1 MFIRQNST
9 DQILLG
15 PAIALDGFTMTAAL
29 DVSTADSA
37 QAYLGGDGTNV
48 DIAAYT
54 FAAHAS
60 IDGMYELTLQ
70 APISDTPGEVGIVI
84 EDVSLMLP
92 IYQRFYVVEEVVFDA
107 MYTASSAGFLATST
121 LTIAEP
127 AQGKPTVTP
136 TAEEILNY
144 LYVQLIRNRTV
155 TRSDGTDFFYVYN
168 DAGTAIYKKAIADAA
183 SIFTV
188 SEAETGP

>member
-9 DQILLG
+9 GDLQIG
-15 PAIALDGFTMTAAL
+15 PAVSISDGFTLVTNL
-29 DVSTADSA
+29 DVSTADAASA
-37 QAYLGGDGTNV
+37 VLGGDGSVV
-48 DIAAYT
+48 DISGFTWAAST
-54 FAAHAS
+54 A
-60 IDGMYELTLQ
+60 DGMYDLTMTT
-70 APISDTPGEVGIVI
+70 AISDTVGEVGIVI
-84 EDVSLMLP
+84 EDVSLTLP

-107 MYTASSAGFLATST
+107 MYAASAAGFLATST

-136 TAEEILNY
+136 TAEQILNY
-144 LYVQLIRNRTV
+144 LYVQLIRNKTV

-188 SEAETGP
+188 SESESGP